1 MCIISLIHLLCKSI
15 VQQCN
20 SLRHSTGSQVCMI
33 FVFIFLY
40 CLLIFSNFIFSLGK
54 YYIYYLKVEA
64 SYYPNR
70 ELCNWIKSDPGKTS
84 DITIFRNN
92 MAWHKRASKKS
103 PLALTIRDNLEGYRN
118 YLSYHAV
125 LVDKG
130 YIGITESLR

>member
-1 MCIISLIHLLCKSI
+1 
-15 VQQCN
+15 
-20 SLRHSTGSQVCMI
+20 
-33 FVFIFLY
+33 
-40 CLLIFSNFIFSLGK
+40 
-54 YYIYYLKVEA
+54 VEA
-64 SYYPNR
+64 SCYPNG
-70 ELCNWIKSDPGKTS
+70 ELCNWTKSYPGKTS

-118 YLSYHAV
+118 HLSYHAV